1 MLFLPF
7 YLFTFLLFKDETM
20 IDITIDFETCA
31 LPATAAIMSVGAV
44 AWKRYDTENPFFEKS
59 DGLLRYPTFSANV
72 DLRSCFVKGF
82 TFDQKTA
89 EWWSQQ
95 SEEAKQALLDD
106 DDGDNPCLP
115 IDVVITDLLGWIK
128 DEVLATLGDTDLCL
142 WAQGTDF
149 DVAILRY
156 AGYKLGIEFN
166 VKHTQFRDHRTY
178 YLDGARLLWEAN
190 NMFDHNS
197 VPFSVDWAYG
207 QTQDYQDIADD
218 GAAHDPIFDCKRSIY
233 STWQMMKRMRVFP
246 IRLSELEKQNVCG
259 S

>member
-1 MLFLPF
+1 
-7 YLFTFLLFKDETM
+7 M
-20 IDITIDFETCA
+20 IDITVDFETCS
-31 LPATAAIMSVGAV
+31 LSPTAAIMSVGAV

-128 DEVLATLGDTDLCL
+128 DEVLATLGDAELCL

-149 DVAILRY
+149 DIAILRY
-156 AGYKLGIEFN
+156 ACYKLGIKFTI
-166 VKHTQFRDHRTY
+166 KHTQVRDHRTY
-178 YLDGARLLWEAN
+178 YLEGARLLWLLNDALGHEK
-190 NMFDHNS
+190 
-197 VPFSVDWAYG
+197 VPFSVDWAYK

-233 STWQMMKRMRVFP
+233 STWQMMKRMRAFP
-246 IRLSELEKQNVCG
+246 IRLSELEKQNACG

>member
-1 MLFLPF
+1 
-7 YLFTFLLFKDETM
+7 M

-156 AGYKLGIEFN
+156 ACYKLGIEFN

-178 YLDGARLLWEAN
+178 YLEGARLLWEAN
-190 NMFDHNS
+190 NTFDHNS

-233 STWQMMKRMRVFP
+233 STWQMMKRMRE
-246 IRLSELEKQNVCG
+246 SYEKKI
-259 S
+259 

>member
-1 MLFLPF
+1 MLFL
-7 YLFTFLLFKDETM
+7 LFTFLLFKDETM
-20 IDITIDFETCA
+20 IDITIDFETCS
-31 LPATAAIMSVGAV
+31 LSPTAAIMSVGAV

-89 EWWSQQ
+89 EWWSRQ

-106 DDGDNPCLP
+106 DDGTNPCLP

-128 DEVLATLGDTDLCL
+128 DEVLATLGDTELCL

-156 AGYKLGIEFN
+156 ACYKLGIELN
-166 VKHTQFRDHRTY
+166 IKHTQFRDHRTF
-178 YLDGARLLWEAN
+178 YLEGARLLWEAN
-190 NMFDHNS
+190 NTFDHNS
-197 VPFSVDWAYG
+197 VPFSIDWAYE
-207 QTQDYQDIADD
+207 QTQDYQDIADE

-233 STWQMMKRMRVFP
+233 STWQMMKRMRE
-246 IRLSELEKQNVCG
+246 SYEKKI
-259 S
+259 

>member
-1 MLFLPF
+1 
-7 YLFTFLLFKDETM
+7 M

-89 EWWSQQ
+89 EWWSHQ

-128 DEVLATLGDTDLCL
+128 DEVLATLGDAELCL

-149 DVAILRY
+149 DIAILRY
-156 AGYKLGIEFN
+156 ACYKLGIKFTI
-166 VKHTQFRDHRTY
+166 KHTKFRDHRTY
-178 YLDGARLLWEAN
+178 YLEGARLLWEAN
-190 NMFDHNS
+190 DTFDHNS
-197 VPFSVDWAYG
+197 VPFSIDWAYR

-233 STWQMMKRMRVFP
+233 STWQMMKRMRAFP
-246 IRLSELEKQNVCG
+246 DSVI
-259 S
+259 

>member
-1 MLFLPF
+1 
-7 YLFTFLLFKDETM
+7 M

-106 DDGDNPCLP
+106 DDGGNPCLP

-156 AGYKLGIEFN
+156 ACYKLGIEFN

-178 YLDGARLLWEAN
+178 YLEGARLLWEAN
-190 NMFDHNS
+190 HTFDHNS
-197 VPFSVDWAYG
+197 VPFSIDWAYK
-207 QTQDYQDIADD
+207 QTQDYKDITDD

-233 STWQMMKRMRVFP
+233 STWQMMKRMRAFP
-246 IRLSELEKQNVCG
+246 IRLSELEKQNACG

>member
-1 MLFLPF
+1 
-7 YLFTFLLFKDETM
+7 M

-44 AWKRYDTENPFFEKS
+44 AWKRYDEESPFFGKG
-59 DGLLRYPTFSANV
+59 DGLLRYPIFSAHV

-106 DDGDNPCLP
+106 DDGTTPCLP

-156 AGYKLGIEFN
+156 ACYKLGIELN

-178 YLDGARLLWEAN
+178 YLEGARLLWEAN
-190 NMFDHNS
+190 NTFDNNS
-197 VPFSVDWAYG
+197 VPFSIDWAYR

-218 GAAHDPIFDCKRSIY
+218 GAAHNPIFDCKRSIY
-233 STWQMMKRMRVFP
+233 STWQMMKRMRDFP
-246 IRLSELEKQNVCG
+246 IRLSELEKYNACG